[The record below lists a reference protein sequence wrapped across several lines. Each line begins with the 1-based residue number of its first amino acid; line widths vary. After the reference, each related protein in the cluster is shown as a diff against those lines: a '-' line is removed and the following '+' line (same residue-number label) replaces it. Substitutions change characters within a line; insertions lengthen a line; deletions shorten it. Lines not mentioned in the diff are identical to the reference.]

1 MNQKKSKKKS
11 KKSSNI
17 TSNKKLIKIFSLIFL
32 IAFLASLV
40 SYFTIKNRDS
50 IKDIPSK
57 TTTQPTTPEITKDI
71 IFPKVINKEPS
82 SNELFEEKF
91 NINEENKFEEYTNE
105 LEKIIEDKIEREDFI
120 NKENEIIQK
129 KVEEIKEEKAKELN
143 AKKETKE
150 QNKNKEKEEKK
161 EEPKEIRKEIKEVKK
176 VIPID
181 EKNIITKKDTFKY
194 NKDTKAKL
202 VILIDDVS
210 TKAQKD
216 KILNIGYTVNM
227 AFLPPTKTHKDSA
240 TIAQNLPFYMIH
252 FPMQASPKFKGQEI
266 NSLNITDSYETI
278 EKRVKQLREWYPNA
292 VYTNNHTGSVFT
304 ENEEAMD
311 KLFRALKKY
320 NFIFVDSR
328 TSNKSVA
335 KKYAQKYNMPYIV
348 RNTFIDNEENYEYI
362 QNQLKQAIEIAKKQG
377 YSIAIGHPHAVTLK
391 VLKDSKNLLKDVEPI
406 FVNQLPY
413 L

>member
-11 KKSSNI
+11 KKSSTI
-17 TSNKKLIKIFSLIFL
+17 TSNKKLIKILLLIFL
-32 IAFLASLV
+32 IAFLASLI

-150 QNKNKEKEEKK
+150 QNKNKEKEK
-161 EEPKEIRKEIKEVKK
+161 
-176 VIPID
+176 ID
-181 EKNIITKKDTFKY
+181 EKSIIT
-194 NKDTKAKL
+194 NKDSFTYDKKNKPKIAI
-202 VILIDDVS
+202 VIDDV
-210 TKAQKD
+210 TTQAQKD
-216 KILNIGYTVNM
+216 TILSMGYKITM
-227 AFLPPTKTHKDSA
+227 AFLPPTNTHPTSA
-240 TIAQNLPFYMIH
+240 KIALNLPFYMIH

-266 NSLNITDSYETI
+266 GSLNITDSYETI

-335 KKYAQKYNMPYIV
+335 KKYALKYNMPYIV
-348 RNTFIDNEENYEYI
+348 RNTFIDNEENYQYI

-377 YSIAIGHPHAVTLK
+377 YSIAIGHPHSVTLK
-391 VLKDSKNLLKDVEPI
+391 VLKDSKHLLKDVEPI
-406 FVNQLPY
+406 FINQLPY

>member
-1 MNQKKSKKKS
+1 M
-11 KKSSNI
+11 
-17 TSNKKLIKIFSLIFL
+17 
-32 IAFLASLV
+32 

-150 QNKNKEKEEKK
+150 QNKNKEKEKEK
-161 EEPKEIRKEIKEVKK
+161 
-176 VIPID
+176 ID
-181 EKNIITKKDTFKY
+181 EKSIIT
-194 NKDTKAKL
+194 NKDSFTYDKKNKPKIAI
-202 VILIDDVS
+202 VIDDV
-210 TKAQKD
+210 TTQVQKD
-216 KILNIGYTVNM
+216 TILSMGYKITM
-227 AFLPPTKTHKDSA
+227 AFLPPTNSHPTSA
-240 TIAQNLPFYMIH
+240 KIALNLPFYMIH

>member
-71 IFPKVINKEPS
+71 IFPRVINKEPS

-150 QNKNKEKEEKK
+150 QNKNKEKEK
-161 EEPKEIRKEIKEVKK
+161 
-176 VIPID
+176 ID
-181 EKNIITKKDTFKY
+181 EKSIIT
-194 NKDTKAKL
+194 NKDSFTYDKKNKPKIAI
-202 VILIDDVS
+202 VIDDV
-210 TKAQKD
+210 TTQAQKD
-216 KILNIGYTVNM
+216 TILSMGYKITM
-227 AFLPPTKTHKDSA
+227 AFLPPTSSHPTSA
-240 TIAQNLPFYMIH
+240 KIALNLPFYMIH